1 MAQLDD
7 EVSLAQSPLALDVSS
22 QEADSD
28 ENPDLRH
35 SSSSASSDL
44 SDQIL
49 RRRSSA
55 FIEVGLSGTDAIIDE
70 KLKRVDSRPRLQVRF
85 RSKVDVLGAEETQYT
100 PDEDVVSAAQLESPF
115 ESNTII
121 ERFNMPKFILLALF
135 LAIAI
140 PSIYDSPFLKAS
152 ISPIGA
158 KAGPIRT
165 APADSIKTLPES
177 VVKRDDSPTVQ
188 CTRWSQQTAL
198 VNNTLYIYGGR
209 ASQQAGQE
217 TNTWS
222 EWNADE
228 AEASMLTAR
237 TRQ

>member
-1 MAQLDD
+1 MAQLDG
-7 EVSLAQSPLALDVSS
+7 EVPPDHIPLALDVSTS
-22 QEADSD
+22 HDDSYQ
-28 ENPDLRH
+28 NPDLRH
-35 SSSSASSDL
+35 SYSSASSDP

-70 KLKRVDSRPRLQVRF
+70 KLSRVDSRPRLQVSF
-85 RSKVDVLGAEETQYT
+85 RSKVDVLGAEETEYK
-100 PDEDVVSAAQLESPF
+100 PDEDVVNAVQLESPF

-121 ERFNMPKFILLALF
+121 EHFSMPKFILLALF

-140 PSIYDSPFLKAS
+140 PSLYDSPFLKAS

-165 APADSIKTLPES
+165 APIDSIKTLPEDI
-177 VVKRDDSPTVQ
+177 VKRDNSPTAQ

-209 ASQQAGQE
+209 AKQQAGQG

-222 EWNADE
+222 ESSAGEFE
-228 AEASMLTAR
+228 A
-237 TRQ
+237 

>member
-1 MAQLDD
+1 MDG
-7 EVSLAQSPLALDVSS
+7 EVPPDHIPLALDVSASHDDSS
-22 QEADSD
+22 Q
-28 ENPDLRH
+28 NPDLRH
-35 SSSSASSDL
+35 SYSSASSDP

-70 KLKRVDSRPRLQVRF
+70 KLSRVDSRPPLQVSF
-85 RSKVDVLGAEETQYT
+85 RSKVDVLGAEETEYK
-100 PDEDVVSAAQLESPF
+100 PDEDVVNAVPLESPSPF
-115 ESNTII
+115 ELNTII
-121 ERFNMPKFILLALF
+121 EHFSMPKFILLALF

-140 PSIYDSPFLKAS
+140 PCLYDSSFLKAS

-165 APADSIKTLPES
+165 APIDSIKTLPENI
-177 VVKRDDSPTVQ
+177 VRRDNSPTAQ

-209 ASQQAGQE
+209 AKQQAGQG

-222 EWNADE
+222 ESSAGEFE
-228 AEASMLTAR
+228 A
-237 TRQ
+237 